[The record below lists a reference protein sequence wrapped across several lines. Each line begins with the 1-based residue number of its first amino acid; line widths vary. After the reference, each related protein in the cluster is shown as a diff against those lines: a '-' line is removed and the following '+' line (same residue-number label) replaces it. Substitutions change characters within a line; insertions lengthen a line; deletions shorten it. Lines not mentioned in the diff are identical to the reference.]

1 MSLLESFERA
11 NEYRDKLR
19 AIQQPVY
26 NVARLFESP
35 APKVFFRSDES
46 EHSESENSD
55 STEIDEVT
63 NATHSGSFDASVQ
76 SESQIADSTEIDEAA
91 NAIQSDS
98 FDESEIETGNESQ
111 SNVLHESDSLDNDDS
126 NANNLSLASP
136 SNSIYISSFS
146 TVLVENEPNLSA
158 HENSQRSEKDPL
170 ASIHLDAS
178 EEAAFDDIFDCANA
192 TDNEEQLQCES
203 DLISD
208 TPNATSHDCND
219 QSGKLFCIA
228 SFQ

>member
-1 MSLLESFERA
+1 MSLLESFESA
-11 NEYRDKLR
+11 KEYRDKLR
-19 AIQQPVY
+19 AIEQPVY

-35 APKVFFRSDES
+35 APKVFFISDES

-63 NATHSGSFDASVQ
+63 NATHSGSFDASMQ
-76 SESQIADSTEIDEAA
+76 SESQIPDSTEIDEAA
-91 NAIQSDS
+91 NAIRSDS
-98 FDESEIETGNESQ
+98 FDESEIKKGNESQ
-111 SNVLHESDSLDNDDS
+111 SIVLRESCDSD
-126 NANNLSLASP
+126 ANNLSLALP
-136 SNSIYISSFS
+136 SNSIYITSFS
-146 TVLVENEPNLSA
+146 TVLVENEPNLSV

-203 DLISD
+203 DLFSD

-228 SFQ
+228 LFQ